1 MITKK
6 KDAIAQLQLYKDLF
20 DKIIGKPCTIKF
32 DMHNEGGFVVLDIV
46 QRSLK
51 DVNHKPDKVEFDGK
65 KRSPMIFEVVNN
77 QAPLYFLFD
86 DTIVSALGNGVRLT
100 VPLDQPINDRTVM
113 EIDIRL
119 EG

>member
-6 KDAIAQLQLYKDLF
+6 KDAVVQLQLYKDLF
-20 DKIIGKPCTIKF
+20 LKIIDKPCTIKF
-32 DMHNEGGFVVLDIV
+32 DMHAVDNFIVLDIV

-51 DVNHKPDKVEFDGK
+51 EVNHKPDKVDFEGK
-65 KRSPMIFEVVNN
+65 KRSPMVFEVVNN

-100 VPLDQPINDRTVM
+100 VALDKPLNGKSVQ